1 LLMID
6 LSFVNLFA
14 LYAEAH
20 TKYNPVNIT

>member
-1 LLMID
+1 MID